1 MNKEKLWTKEFII
14 VSTINFFATLIF
26 FLLMVTIASYAKLEF
41 GATTSTAGLVSSIF
55 IIGSLLGRLGAGRF
69 IGQKGPIK
77 ILWIGLAFFATTSA
91 LYFLANSIPLLLA
104 NRLAQ
109 GIAVGIIG
117 TATGTIVAHILPSAR
132 KGEGIGYFSLSA
144 ILATAVGPFI
154 GILLLK
160 MDDGFNIMFTINLV
174 LSVVC
179 ILFFAAVKLKLPPF
193 KQPEN
198 KEEKSS
204 IFSQFIEPKAVPISF
219 IALIIG
225 FSYSGVMTFLSF
237 YAESINL
244 VGAASYFFLVYAIV
258 IIFSRPFTGKLM
270 DTRGANIIVYPCI
283 VIFAIG
289 MLFFSQATV
298 GWMLLLAAAFIGFG
312 YGNFNSIAQTIAVK
326 VTEPHRFG
334 LATATYFILFD
345 IGLGIG
351 PYVLGFIV
359 PETGYRAIFVAMVLV
374 IILCIPLYYLL
385 HGRKDKELIKSEL

>member
-1 MNKEKLWTKEFII
+1 MNKEKLWTKEFTI
-14 VSTINFFATLIF
+14 VSTINFLATLVY
-26 FLLMVTIASYAKLEF
+26 FLLLVTIASYATTEF
-41 GATTSTAGLVSSIF
+41 GASTSTAGLVSSIF

-77 ILWIGLAFFATTSA
+77 VLWIGLTFFAITSA
-91 LYFLANSIPLLLA
+91 LYFLANSIPLLLI

-154 GILLLK
+154 GILLMN
-160 MDDGFNIMFTINLV
+160 MDSGFTIMFVMNLF
-174 LSVVC
+174 LSLIC
-179 ILFFAAVKLKLPPF
+179 MLFLATVKLKLAPI
-193 KQPEN
+193 KQPEQTAV
-198 KEEKSS
+198 KSS
-204 IFSQFIEPKAVPISF
+204 ILSQFIEPKAVPISF

-244 VGAASYFFLVYAIV
+244 VSAASYFFLVYAVV
-258 IIFSRPFTGKLM
+258 IIFSRPFTGKIM
-270 DTRGANIIVYPCI
+270 DSRGANIIVYPCI

-289 MLFFSQATV
+289 MFFFSQASE

-312 YGNFNSIAQTIAVK
+312 YGNFNSVAQTIAVK

-345 IGLGIG
+345 LGLGIG

-359 PETGYRAIFVAMVLV
+359 PETGYRTIFVAMVVV
-374 IILCIPLYYLL
+374 IILCIPLYYLM
-385 HGRKDKELIKSEL
+385 HGRKDKELMKTA